1 MRVITKLDSQ
11 FIKIVELH
19 AETKGF
25 PRQVNTEHL
34 DLLQAH
40 AETKG
45 FEPLVGLLR
54 RTLSKRVRS
63 TTPARFLLTYL
74 TFVVE

>member
-1 MRVITKLDSQ
+1 MIREEVDAHERQ
-11 FIKIVELH
+11 
-19 AETKGF
+19 
-25 PRQVNTEHL
+25 PRGKALKRYVVYE
-34 DLLQAH
+34 LLQAD